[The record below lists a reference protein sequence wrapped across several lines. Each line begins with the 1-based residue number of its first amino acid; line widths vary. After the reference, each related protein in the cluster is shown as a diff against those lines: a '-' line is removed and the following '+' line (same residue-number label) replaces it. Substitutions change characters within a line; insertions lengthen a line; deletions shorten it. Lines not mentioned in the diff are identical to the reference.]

1 MQISIMTAHKKIH
14 TISVIELEDL
24 TLIGLKRNK
33 VEIVTVLM
41 MRSGGSITLDSLL
54 TRRIQN
60 KDAKRGPI
68 RRKNVYGER
77 RDCMRPS

>member
-14 TISVIELEDL
+14 TISVIELENL

-41 MRSGGSITLDSLL
+41 MRSGGEYHS
-54 TRRIQN
+54 RWF
-60 KDAKRGPI
+60 A
-68 RRKNVYGER
+68 Y
-77 RDCMRPS
+77 PSNPK